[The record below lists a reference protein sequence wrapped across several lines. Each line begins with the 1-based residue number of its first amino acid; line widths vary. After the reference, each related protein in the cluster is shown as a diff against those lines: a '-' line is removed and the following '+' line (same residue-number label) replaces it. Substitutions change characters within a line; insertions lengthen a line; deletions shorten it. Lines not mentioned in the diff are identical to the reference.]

1 MEACA
6 HAYAW
11 CTVQMACFAGGKHK
25 VSERV
30 FDGDVSLDEHAA
42 LTKLGYKS
50 TYGRDGK
57 TRYTLHI

>member
-1 MEACA
+1 MEARA
-6 HAYAW
+6 HAW
-11 CTVQMACFAGGKHK
+11 CTVQMVCFAGGKTHK

-50 TYGRDGK
+50 AYGRDGR